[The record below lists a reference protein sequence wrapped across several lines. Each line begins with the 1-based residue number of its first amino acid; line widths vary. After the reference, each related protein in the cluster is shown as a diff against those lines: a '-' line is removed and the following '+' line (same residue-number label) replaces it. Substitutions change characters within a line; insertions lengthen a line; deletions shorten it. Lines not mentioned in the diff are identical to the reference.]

1 MNTKQNNNSQVQST
15 EKLKEITKW
24 TKRYAE
30 NRTLPFVMN
39 MLTVPLI
46 WAAVG
51 IPSYFGGR
59 AYRSG
64 NMVVLWICI
73 LSLIIVISLLIFCT
87 VPKWGGR
94 YTDEKLN
101 RLLYRKEGQVTFALP
116 EKTKKHRLAGWI
128 AGLLLGICV
137 VISIMLVVFCK
148 IPIKYMQPV
157 SAIFLIPLLIAIGI
171 WQPRS
176 INPAGFLAWLWPIL
190 YVVHAILIVAGV
202 PIVFHG
208 PWTSLNMLI
217 PLAGY
222 GILCALIGHF
232 YSRYALKKL
241 KGLAHLEGDVAHE
254 V

>member
-1 MNTKQNNNSQVQST
+1 MNDQQNQEPQET

-30 NRTLPFVMN
+30 NRTLPFVMG
-39 MLTVPLI
+39 MLTGPLI
-46 WAAVG
+46 GAAVG

-87 VPKWGGR
+87 VPQWGGK

-101 RLLYRKEGQVTFALP
+101 RLLYRKEGQVKLALP

-137 VISIMLVVFCK
+137 MITILLVVFCDL
-148 IPIKYMQPV
+148 PIKYMQPV
-157 SAIFLIPLLIAIGI
+157 SAIFVIPLIIAIGI
-171 WQPRS
+171 WQPPS
-176 INPAGFLAWLWPIL
+176 INPAGFLVWLWPIL
-190 YVVHAILIVAGV
+190 YVVHAVLIVVGV

-208 PWTSLNMLI
+208 PWTALNILI
-217 PLAGY
+217 PISGY
-222 GILCALIGHF
+222 GILCALIGHI

-241 KGLAHLEGDVAHE
+241 KGLTHLEGDAANE
-254 V
+254 A